1 MWAALGDLKLRE
13 LKLSTGPVR
22 LTGMSC
28 IPHQC
33 MAYRDSIG
41 SIKPWRPFL
50 VHWAAAHALGG
61 HACTFRCSIVRLCA
75 GLHTNWQRSKR
86 MQIISK
92 RHRVALC
99 IMQVRCKHLCTTV
112 AVLKTPR

>member
-1 MWAALGDLKLRE
+1 MWAALGDMKLRE

-33 MAYRDSIG
+33 KAKRDSIA

-50 VHWAAAHALGG
+50 VHWAAAHALGE
-61 HACTFRCSIVRLCA
+61 HACTFRCSIVCLCA
-75 GLHTNWQRSKR
+75 GTHTNWQRSKR
-86 MQIISK
+86 
-92 RHRVALC
+92 HCVALC